1 MKVLPFGDRAILA
14 EFESLHETMGAF
26 RALDAAR
33 RPGIV
38 ELVPAAST
46 VLIRVDP
53 TKLSLRAGEQWLTQT
68 LISAKT
74 LDVAAES
81 GPPGVTIPVRY
92 DGSDLADA
100 ATMLGIAAPELV
112 SRHSSAE
119 WRCAF
124 IGFAPG
130 FSYLASEYA
139 DFSMPRRETSRTAVP
154 AGSIGLAGEFT
165 GIYPRSSPGGWQL
178 IGTTDVTLWDE
189 TSETPAAIV
198 PGTIVRFQV
207 VER

>member
-14 EFESLHETMGAF
+14 EFSGLHETMAAF

-33 RPGIV
+33 RQGII

-53 TKLSLRAGEQWLTQT
+53 TKLSLRAVEQWLTQT
-68 LISAKT
+68 LDATESS
-74 LDVAAES
+74 VAAVRS
-81 GPPGVTIPVRY
+81 DLPSVTIPVRY
-92 DGSDLADA
+92 DGLDLASA
-100 ATMLGIAAPELV
+100 AEVLGISAAELV
-112 SRHSSAE
+112 SRHSLAE
-119 WRCAF
+119 WQCAF

-139 DFSMPRRETSRTAVP
+139 NLDMPRRETSRTSVP

-165 GIYPRSSPGGWQL
+165 GIYPRSSPGGWQR
-178 IGTTDVTLWDE
+178 IGTTDVKLGDDA
-189 TSETPAAIV
+189 SETPATIT
-198 PGTIVRFQV
+198 PGMTVRFEV
-207 VER
+207 VES

>member
-14 EFESLHETMGAF
+14 EFSGLHETMGAF

-33 RPGIV
+33 RQGII

-46 VLIRVDP
+46 VLVRVDP
-53 TKLSLRAGEQWLTQT
+53 TKLSLRAVEQWLTQT
-68 LISAKT
+68 LDSAEGS
-74 LDVAAES
+74 DAAVES
-81 GPPGVTIPVRY
+81 DLPRVTIPVRY
-92 DGSDLADA
+92 DGPDLASA
-100 ATMLGIAAPELV
+100 AEVLGISATELV
-112 SRHSSAE
+112 SRHSLAG
-119 WRCAF
+119 WQCAF

-130 FSYLASEYA
+130 FAYLASEYA
-139 DFSMPRRETSRTAVP
+139 NFDMPRRETSRTAVP
-154 AGSIGLAGEFT
+154 AGSIGLASEFT

-189 TSETPAAIV
+189 ASETPATIV
-198 PGTIVRFQV
+198 PGRTVRFEV